1 MATLRVIKVGEPD
14 PYPDALRI
22 TTTAKAETG
31 NVQVGMPRELRGVR
45 IGKGMMSMMRK
56 SVK

>member
-1 MATLRVIKVGEPD
+1 MATLRVIKAGEPD

-45 IGKGMMSMMRK
+45 IGKGMMRK

>member
-1 MATLRVIKVGEPD
+1 MATLRVVKAGEPD

-22 TTTAKAETG
+22 TTIAKEEAG
-31 NVQVGMPRELRGVR
+31 NVQVGIPRELRGVR
-45 IGKGMMSMMRK
+45 IGKGMMKK